1 MNLSARDI
9 LARTLEAEAG
19 NQGALGMMS
28 VGSVIMNRLKNPAYG
43 SDIHSV
49 ILQPGQ
55 FSVWNKATGHAGGSQ
70 GRDMSSV
77 IPSETA
83 FMVTDQLL
91 DQNYNDPTGGATH
104 FYNPSLANPSWGK
117 TAGGEWKTI
126 GDHLFGVPV
135 NSESST
141 MSLLNPNNQNTSS
154 NPPNLFQYIGNAVGG
169 GLENL
174 GAAISGEDQD
184 KSDRLAMAM
193 MSLSGSPDLQPLIA
207 DAANNIALR
216 AKTKTNNKTIEYL
229 HSVNPELAKLALANP
244 ASIPNI
250 ISSIAG
256 NTLNPK
262 NKKSTITGAEAK
274 KFFPNAKLEDNELY
288 NIEYGP
294 DDKPVR
300 ITPVGKTQFN
310 LGGDNDPSKKIDERL
325 FTKMGET
332 FEQYL
337 NIGNKSAAIM
347 TDLRV
352 LEGLVPVQPSGT
364 IPGTIARMFP
374 QLDNAAAMRQSIV
387 SRIAPLLRVEGSG
400 STSDIEFEAMLNS
413 YGSLLNS
420 PEANAAILSIF
431 RMKQEF
437 NVARAAIVRK
447 YITSTDPNKVKVAME
462 EMAALE
468 SQSGIPDAVKNV
480 IAQYTDP
487 NIAPIQ
493 NNQENKPN
501 SKTWDPT
508 ANDGAGGFV

>member
-229 HSVNPELAKLALANP
+229 NSINPELAKLALADP
-244 ASIPNI
+244 SSIPNI

-262 NKKSTITGAEAK
+262 NKKGTVSGSELK
-274 KFFPNAKLEDNELY
+274 KAYPNNVNIEDEKLY
-288 NIEYGP
+288 NVEYDSEG
-294 DDKPVR
+294 KVVKA
-300 ITPVGKTQFN
+300 TPVGSGGINIDQTTETAWQKGSMNAIIEEFKVYSQGASGARQLLGQTN
-310 LGGDNDPSKKIDERL
+310 L
-325 FTKMGET
+325 
-332 FEQYL
+332 
-337 NIGNKSAAIM
+337 
-347 TDLRV
+347 
-352 LEGLVPVQPSGT
+352 LE
-364 IPGTIARMFP
+364 
-374 QLDNAAAMRQSIV
+374 
-387 SRIAPLLRVEGSG
+387 
-400 STSDIEFEAMLNS
+400 
-413 YGSLLNS
+413 SLLN
-420 PEANAAILSIF
+420 EAETGFGAGLASFVKNTFGIDVRNDAAAAAEAILSQLVPGQRAPGSGTMSDADLALYRNSLPQISNKPGGNAIIIAT
-431 RMKQEF
+431 MKSIAEYQY
-437 NVARAAIVRK
+437 K
-447 YITSTDPNKVKVAME
+447 MG
-462 EMAALE
+462 
-468 SQSGIPDAVKNV
+468 Q
-480 IAQYTDP
+480 IAQKAFVDDNYTPQMAYADMANLPDP
-487 NIAPIQ
+487 LEGAMQFIKEQGIGSGD
-493 NNQENKPN
+493 N
-501 SKTWDPT
+501 SSPTSSSLTWDPT
-508 ANDGAGGFV
+508 LNNGAGGFK

>member
-1 MNLSARDI
+1 
-9 LARTLEAEAG
+9 
-19 NQGALGMMS
+19 
-28 VGSVIMNRLKNPAYG
+28 
-43 SDIHSV
+43 
-49 ILQPGQ
+49 
-55 FSVWNKATGHAGGSQ
+55 
-70 GRDMSSV
+70 
-77 IPSETA
+77 
-83 FMVTDQLL
+83 
-91 DQNYNDPTGGATH
+91 
-104 FYNPSLANPSWGK
+104 
-117 TAGGEWKTI
+117 
-126 GDHLFGVPV
+126 
-135 NSESST
+135 
-141 MSLLNPNNQNTSS
+141 MSLLNPNNQNASS
-154 NPPNLFQYIGNAVGG
+154 KPPNLFQYIGNAVGG

-174 GAAISGEDQD
+174 GAALSGEDQD

-229 HSVNPELAKLALANP
+229 NSINPELAKLALADP
-244 ASIPNI
+244 SSIPNI

-431 RMKQEF
+431 RM
-437 NVARAAIVRK
+437 
-447 YITSTDPNKVKVAME
+447 
-462 EMAALE
+462 
-468 SQSGIPDAVKNV
+468 
-480 IAQYTDP
+480 
-487 NIAPIQ
+487 
-493 NNQENKPN
+493 
-501 SKTWDPT
+501 
-508 ANDGAGGFV
+508 

>member
-126 GDHLFGVPV
+126 GDHIFGVPV

-141 MSLLNPNNQNTSS
+141 MSLLNPNNQNASS
-154 NPPNLFQYIGNAVGG
+154 KPPNLFQYIGNAVGG

-174 GAAISGEDQD
+174 GAALSGEDQD

-229 HSVNPELAKLALANP
+229 NSVNPELAKLALANP
-244 ASIPNI
+244 ASIP
-250 ISSIAG
+250 
-256 NTLNPK
+256 
-262 NKKSTITGAEAK
+262 TITGAEAK

-374 QLDNAAAMRQSIV
+374 QLDNASAMRQSIV

-437 NVARAAIVRK
+437 NVARAGIVRK

-468 SQSGIPDAVKNV
+468 SQSGIPEAVKNV
-480 IAQYTDP
+480 IAQYTDQ
-487 NIAPIQ
+487 NIAPIE
-493 NNQENKPN
+493 NNPDNAPK

-508 ANDGAGGFV
+508 ANDGRGGFV